1 MNNFFKIRLKSGAL
15 QFAIYTGAIVALM
28 LLGVILYLHTFKM
41 LRQNSEISIDNIKA
55 ANIGFFKATKEDN
68 ITTDTIIITD
78 FNDQNQKVKIVNT
91 FWGVF
96 QKAVVLAENKN
107 KKFDKCGLIG
117 SVFFEKKRLSLYLKN
132 NYKPLIVVGNTRIEG
147 NVMLPEQGVQS
158 GYIAGN
164 SYLGDQL
171 IYGNSKNSSQDLPKL
186 NISLQT
192 EFDKYDKEKKNIVSN
207 YILNT
212 NDKNI
217 NSFLSETNII
227 YEKNSFSLSQE
238 IIGNFIIK
246 SDNTITITATS
257 KLKDV
262 VIMASEIIIEEGVK
276 GNFQAIATNKI
287 QVEKNVNLS
296 YPSALVINENKKILT
311 EEAQI
316 VIDEFSTIKGIILF
330 KTNKDLSNS
339 FATHLKIL
347 ENTRILGEV
356 YCEGNFEL
364 KGEVWGS
371 VYTHQFVSNTAGTI
385 FINHLYNAKI
395 STKSFPSYYSGL
407 LFENQTKSIMK
418 WLY

>member
-1 MNNFFKIRLKSGAL
+1 LNNIFKIRLKSGAL
-15 QFAIYTGAIVALM
+15 QFAIYTGAIVALL

-41 LRQNSEISIDNIKA
+41 LRQNSEIGIDNIKA
-55 ANIGFFKATKEDN
+55 ANIGFFKATKENN
-68 ITTDTIIITD
+68 ITSDTIIITD

-96 QKAVVLAENKN
+96 QKTVVLAENKN

-117 SVFFEKKRLSLYLKN
+117 SVFSEEQRLSLYLKN

-147 NVMLPEQGVQS
+147 NVVIPEQGVQS

-171 IYGNSKNSSQDLPKL
+171 IYGNSKISSQDLPKL
-186 NISLQT
+186 NNSLLN
-192 EFDKYDKEKKNIVSN
+192 ELDKYDKENKNRLSN

-212 NDKNI
+212 NDKNV
-217 NSFLSETNII
+217 NSFLSKTKVI
-227 YEKNSFSLSQE
+227 YDKNSFSVSQE

-262 VIMASEIIIEEGVK
+262 VVMAPEIIIEDDVK
-276 GNFQAIATNKI
+276 GSFQAIAINKI
-287 QVEKNVNLS
+287 QVGKNVNLS
-296 YPSALVINENKKILT
+296 YPSAIVINENKGVLT

-347 ENTRILGEV
+347 ENTKILGDV

-395 STKSFPSYYSGL
+395 SAKSFPAFYSGL
-407 LFENQTKSIMK
+407 LFENQTKSTMK

>member
-1 MNNFFKIRLKSGAL
+1 MNNIFKIRLKSGAL
-15 QFAIYTGAIVALM
+15 QFAIYTGAIVALL

-55 ANIGFFKATKEDN
+55 ANIGFFKATKENN
-68 ITTDTIIITD
+68 ITNDTIIITD

-117 SVFFEKKRLSLYLKN
+117 SVFSEKQRLSLYLKN
-132 NYKPLIVVGNTRIEG
+132 NYKPLIVVGNSRIEG
-147 NVMLPEQGVQS
+147 NVMIPEQGVQS

-171 IYGNSKNSSQDLPKL
+171 IYGNSKISSQDLPKL
-186 NISLQT
+186 NNSL
-192 EFDKYDKEKKNIVSN
+192 EKELDKFEKENKNRVSN

-212 NDKNI
+212 NDKNR
-217 NSFLSETNII
+217 NSFLSETKII
-227 YEKNSFSLSQE
+227 YDKNSFNISQE

-246 SDNTITITATS
+246 SDNTIIVTATS

-262 VIMASEIIIEEGVK
+262 VIMAPEIIIEDGVK

-287 QVEKNVNLS
+287 QVGKNVILS
-296 YPSALVINENKKILT
+296 YPSALVINENKDVLT

-316 VIDEFSTIKGIILF
+316 VIDEFSIVKGIILF
-330 KTNKDLSNS
+330 KTKKDLSNS

-347 ENTRILGEV
+347 ENTKTLGEV

-371 VYTHQFVSNTAGTI
+371 VYTHQFVSNTVGTI

-395 STKSFPSYYSGL
+395 SAKIFPGYYSGL
-407 LFENQTKSIMK
+407 LFENQNKSIMK